1 MRILQIRF
9 KNLNSLVGEWSIDL
23 TQPQYLSD
31 GLFAITGPTGAGK
44 STILDAICLGL
55 YGSTPRLGR
64 ITKSANDI
72 MSRHTG
78 ECFAQI
84 TFETQ
89 HGKFESTWSQHRARK
104 KADGEL
110 QNPQH
115 KLINLSTEQTI
126 AEKLTE
132 VGREIENATGLD
144 FERFTRSILLAQGSF
159 AAFLHANSDD
169 RAPILEQITGTQIY
183 SEISIKVHERAA
195 LERKNLV
202 QLQSQLK
209 ALKLLDAQEEQQL
222 HEQLAQH
229 QTDSSLLTQQIK
241 TTELA
246 LQWRQQLNALE
257 QDLINLE
264 ADQIALAHQQQAFE
278 PQQIRL
284 QQALKALELASDYQA
299 VTLHR
304 TLRAKHITQQST
316 LEQQL
321 PTAETAAQQAQALL
335 KKAQTDWQAAKDH
348 YQNQQPIFITVRKI
362 DNDLE
367 HHHTEMAKLQ
377 TQLAEQQTK
386 YSNTYNEQTELVKKC
401 SHQQQALDQVLDYL
415 STHATDAALVGELA
429 GLQERFKHL
438 QAQQGTVK
446 AQYTEYLTNQI
457 QQQDLEKNLQQTAQ
471 AFQQN
476 TELLTKLNQEFT
488 ATQQQ
493 LDTYLQG
500 KVLSTWHSE
509 ASTLKEQVQHLEQ
522 LQSTLANRAE
532 LEQVLEEL
540 QQSTQDYEAQA
551 QQLQYLIEVKQA
563 QHETYNQDVNHLT
576 QRQRLE
582 AVIQSF
588 EQHRAALQE
597 GEACPL
603 CGALEHPFAQGNL
616 PIQSDTDKQLDT
628 AKQLVKHSTEAIHK
642 LQRQETQIQTTVEK
656 QIEQARTYQAQL
668 ESMTQTISNWR
679 LPLKLQ
685 STHLSAEYLSDLI
698 LSTQAQWQTIQS
710 IIQQAEG
717 AESTLKQFSTQL
729 AQAQSTYQ
737 TAKDQHQHADFTFKA
752 CNQTLSELKT
762 KYLKLEQQLQSELI
776 ETSTL
781 IAQFDREALSLETL
795 VQTEQILTKRRA
807 DWLEYSEQKIQLTKV
822 LDQWH
827 QQHSTLQERLNII
840 QLDIENLIKQLEQQ
854 QTEYSTLKNNRFEL
868 LGNQVVATVEQQLTN
883 TIQQAEI
890 QLQSTREAQQTAQQ
904 NLSTLQTQHTKVL
917 QDITSTSEKLIE
929 LEQTFMAR
937 LQQTEFTSEAEYQ
950 AAALPEN
957 ERQRLHQNSQTLQRT
972 ATELA
977 TKQQDKKLQLV
988 ALQAK
993 QLSESSADVLQTQGS
1008 ELQTKLADVLR
1019 QIGSVQHQLDR
1030 HQDIKLEQEQQIQAI
1045 ESQRKESAR
1054 WDILYTLIGSADG
1067 KKYRNFAQGLTF
1079 EIMIHHANKQ
1089 LCKMSERY
1097 LLVRHK
1103 DQPLELN
1110 VIDTYQAGEIRS
1122 TRNLSGGESF
1132 LLSLALALGLSHMAS
1147 QNVRV
1152 DSLFLDEG
1160 FGTLDQEALDT
1171 ALETLS
1177 NLQQEGKLIGIISHV
1192 QALQERISTQIC
1204 VRPQTGGRS
1213 TLHGIGCEPI
1223 INPPIIA

>member
-1 MRILQIRF
+1 
-9 KNLNSLVGEWSIDL
+9 LN
-23 TQPQYLSD
+23 
-31 GLFAITGPTGAGK
+31 
-44 STILDAICLGL
+44 
-55 YGSTPRLGR
+55 
-64 ITKSANDI
+64 
-72 MSRHTG
+72 
-78 ECFAQI
+78 
-84 TFETQ
+84 
-89 HGKFESTWSQHRARK
+89 
-104 KADGEL
+104 
-110 QNPQH
+110 
-115 KLINLSTEQTI
+115 
-126 AEKLTE
+126 
-132 VGREIENATGLD
+132 
-144 FERFTRSILLAQGSF
+144 
-159 AAFLHANSDD
+159 
-169 RAPILEQITGTQIY
+169 
-183 SEISIKVHERAA
+183 
-195 LERKNLV
+195 
-202 QLQSQLK
+202 
-209 ALKLLDAQEEQQL
+209 
-222 HEQLAQH
+222 
-229 QTDSSLLTQQIK
+229 
-241 TTELA
+241 
-246 LQWRQQLNALE
+246 
-257 QDLINLE
+257 
-264 ADQIALAHQQQAFE
+264 
-278 PQQIRL
+278 
-284 QQALKALELASDYQA
+284 
-299 VTLHR
+299 
-304 TLRAKHITQQST
+304 
-316 LEQQL
+316 
-321 PTAETAAQQAQALL
+321 
-335 KKAQTDWQAAKDH
+335 
-348 YQNQQPIFITVRKI
+348 
-362 DNDLE
+362 
-367 HHHTEMAKLQ
+367 
-377 TQLAEQQTK
+377 
-386 YSNTYNEQTELVKKC
+386 
-401 SHQQQALDQVLDYL
+401 
-415 STHATDAALVGELA
+415 
-429 GLQERFKHL
+429 
-438 QAQQGTVK
+438 
-446 AQYTEYLTNQI
+446 
-457 QQQDLEKNLQQTAQ
+457 
-471 AFQQN
+471 
-476 TELLTKLNQEFT
+476 
-488 ATQQQ
+488 
-493 LDTYLQG
+493 
-500 KVLSTWHSE
+500 
-509 ASTLKEQVQHLEQ
+509 
-522 LQSTLANRAE
+522 
-532 LEQVLEEL
+532 
-540 QQSTQDYEAQA
+540 
-551 QQLQYLIEVKQA
+551 
-563 QHETYNQDVNHLT
+563 
-576 QRQRLE
+576 
-582 AVIQSF
+582 
-588 EQHRAALQE
+588 
-597 GEACPL
+597 
-603 CGALEHPFAQGNL
+603 
-616 PIQSDTDKQLDT
+616 
-628 AKQLVKHSTEAIHK
+628 
-642 LQRQETQIQTTVEK
+642 
-656 QIEQARTYQAQL
+656 
-668 ESMTQTISNWR
+668 
-679 LPLKLQ
+679 
-685 STHLSAEYLSDLI
+685 DLI

-717 AESTLKQFSTQL
+717 TESTLKQFSTQL

-737 TAKDQHQHADFTFKA
+737 TAKDQHQHADFTFKV
-752 CNQTLSELKT
+752 CNQRLSELET
-762 KYLKLEQQLQSELI
+762 KYLILEQQLQSELI

-827 QQHSTLQERLNII
+827 QQHSTLQEFLNII
-840 QLDIENLIKQLEQQ
+840 QLDIENLTKQLEQQ

-868 LGNQVVATVEQQLTN
+868 LGNQVVATVEQHLTN

-929 LEQTFMAR
+929 LEQAFMAR

-957 ERQRLHQNSQTLQRT
+957 ERQQLHQDSQTLQRT

-993 QLSESSADVLQTQGS
+993 QLSESSADVLQSEGS
-1008 ELQTKLADVLR
+1008 ELQTKLADVLC
-1019 QIGSVQHQLDR
+1019 QIGSVQHQLDQ
-1030 HQDIKLEQEQQIQAI
+1030 HQDIKLEQEQRIQAI

-1223 INPPIIA
+1223 INPPTIA